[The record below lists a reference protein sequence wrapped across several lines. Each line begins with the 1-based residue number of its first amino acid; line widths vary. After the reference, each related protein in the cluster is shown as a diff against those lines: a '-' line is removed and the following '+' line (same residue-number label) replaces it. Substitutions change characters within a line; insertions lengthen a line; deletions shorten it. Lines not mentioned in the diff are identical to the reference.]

1 LSAGAGTKE
10 HECVGEFEKR
20 EQELNAVFLDQRRK
34 DFLILAQRAE
44 TPNHIPLCACRA
56 CARVSDREAIRVCD
70 GRTSSVRLI
79 SSFAGGASVAG
90 SSCAVALSVSTDFP
104 FASAAAAAAAS
115 TSTSAGPDD
124 GDADGSLA
132 DLADQRSPSFRRR
145 KKRAG
150 KSVPM
155 AKSPVSPSMK
165 IANRP

>member
-1 LSAGAGTKE
+1 MSAGAGTKE
-10 HECVGEFEKR
+10 HECVGEFEQR

-44 TPNHIPLCACRA
+44 TPNHIPLCA
-56 CARVSDREAIRVCD
+56 RVSDREATRVCD

-104 FASAAAAAAAS
+104 FASAAAAAAALA
-115 TSTSAGPDD
+115 SASVGPDG

-132 DLADQRSPSFRRR
+132 DLADHRSPSFRRP

>member
-1 LSAGAGTKE
+1 
-10 HECVGEFEKR
+10 
-20 EQELNAVFLDQRRK
+20 
-34 DFLILAQRAE
+34 
-44 TPNHIPLCACRA
+44 
-56 CARVSDREAIRVCD
+56 VCD

-104 FASAAAAAAAS
+104 FAAAAAALAS
-115 TSTSAGPDD
+115 ASAGPDD

-132 DLADQRSPSFRRR
+132 DLADHRSPSFRRP

>member
-1 LSAGAGTKE
+1 M
-10 HECVGEFEKR
+10 
-20 EQELNAVFLDQRRK
+20 
-34 DFLILAQRAE
+34 
-44 TPNHIPLCACRA
+44 
-56 CARVSDREAIRVCD
+56 CD

-79 SSFAGGASVAG
+79 SSFAGGASAAG

-104 FASAAAAAAAS
+104 FASSAALAS
-115 TSTSAGPDD
+115 ASAGPDD

-132 DLADQRSPSFRRR
+132 DLADHRSPSFRRR
-145 KKRAG
+145 KNRAG

>member
-1 LSAGAGTKE
+1 MSAGAGTKE
-10 HECVGEFEKR
+10 HECVGEFEQR

-34 DFLILAQRAE
+34 DLLILAQRAE

-56 CARVSDREAIRVCD
+56 CARVSDREATCVCD

-104 FASAAAAAAAS
+104 FAAAALAS
-115 TSTSAGPDD
+115 ASVGPDD

-132 DLADQRSPSFRRR
+132 DLADHRSPSFRRR